1 MKKLVFMA
9 LVLLLALSVLTV
21 SALAEEKDSGGAIGY
36 ISFLN
41 LSEEQIMARR
51 EGERPAFKYLE
62 EHGVLE
68 SAEQGI
74 PRTHMIPYDSLDAML
89 MGLLS
94 GEVDEI
100 EIPDCT
106 ARYLCAVNDRVK
118 QAIFFH
124 PEKAD
129 EFSQDLINRLGS
141 GYSFM
146 MLEENSG
153 LRDQFDQAVEAM
165 MADGTLEELV
175 RVHITEAARSGKP
188 EAVNF
193 EAFDGEPIRVAV
205 TGSLPPMDYV
215 AEDGSFAGFNTAIL
229 AEIGKRLEKN
239 IELVQ
244 TDSVGR
250 ALSLAQGKVDV
261 VFWTRGV
268 SEAEA
273 RNVTPSM
280 SKEESEAFR
289 QEEQAKYTE
298 EEFAI
303 LSAMHDSTR
312 SGEHRLRD
320 MPEGTITTAPYY
332 SDMNVLVILK

>member
-1 MKKLVFMA
+1 MKKHFAMA

-21 SALAEEKDSGGAIGY
+21 SALAEGKDGGETIGY

-51 EGERPAFKYLE
+51 GAERPAREYLK

-68 SAEQGI
+68 LTEHVI
-74 PRTHMIPYDSLDAML
+74 PATDLVPYDTLDAML

-94 GEVDEI
+94 GEVREI
-100 EIPDCT
+100 EVPDCT

-118 QAIFFH
+118 QVVLYH
-124 PEKAD
+124 PEKA
-129 EFSQDLINRLGS
+129 EGFSKNLINRLGS
-141 GYSFM
+141 GYSFL

-153 LRDQFDQAVEAM
+153 LRDQFDQVIEAM

-188 EAVNF
+188 EAVKF
-193 EAFDGEPIRVAV
+193 ETFDGEPIRVAV

-261 VFWTRGV
+261 VFWTRGMTEV
-268 SEAEA
+268 QFRYGAPTMSE
-273 RNVTPSM
+273 
-280 SKEESEAFR
+280 EELESYI
-289 QEEQAKYTE
+289 QEKRAMYTE

-303 LSAMHDSTR
+303 LSGMHDELSPGT
-312 SGEHRLRD
+312 HRYRD
-320 MPEGTITTAPYY
+320 MPEGTIITAPYY
-332 SDMNVLVILK
+332 SDVNVLVTLK

>member
-1 MKKLVFMA
+1 MKKHVSMA
-9 LVLLLALSVLTV
+9 LALLLALSVLTV
-21 SALAEEKDSGGAIGY
+21 SALAEGKDDGTTVGY

-41 LSEEQIMARR
+41 LSEEQFMTRR
-51 EGERPAFKYLE
+51 EGERPAFEYLK

-68 SAEQGI
+68 LTEHVI
-74 PRTHMIPYDSLDAML
+74 PATDLVPYDTLDAML

-94 GEVDEI
+94 GEVDVI

-118 QAIFFH
+118 QAAFFH

-129 EFSQDLINRLGS
+129 EFSQDLIDKLGS
-141 GYSFM
+141 GYSFLL
-146 MLEENSG
+146 LEENSG
-153 LRDQFDQAVEAM
+153 LRDQFDQVIEAM
-165 MADGTLEELV
+165 KADGTLEELV
-175 RVHITEAARSGKP
+175 RVHITDAARSGKP

-250 ALSLAQGKVDV
+250 ALALAQGKVDV

-273 RNVTPSM
+273 RNVTPTM
-280 SKEESEAFR
+280 SEEELESYI
-289 QEEQAKYTE
+289 QEKRAKQTE
-298 EEFAI
+298 EETAI
-303 LSAMHDSTR
+303 KERMHKTLSP
-312 SGEHRLRD
+312 GEHRYRD

-332 SDMNVLVILK
+332 ADVNVLITLK

>member
-94 GEVDEI
+94 GEINAI
-100 EIPDCT
+100 EVPDCT
-106 ARYLCAVNDRVK
+106 AKYLCAVNDRVK
-118 QAIFFH
+118 QAVFFH

-129 EFSQDLINRLGS
+129 EFSQDLIGWLGS

-146 MLEENSG
+146 MLEKNSG
-153 LRDQFDQAVEAM
+153 LRDQFDQAIEAM
-165 MADGTLEELV
+165 KADGTLEELV

-229 AEIGKRLEKN
+229 AEVGKRLEKN

-250 ALSLAQGKVDV
+250 ALALAQGKVDV
-261 VFWTRGV
+261 VFWSRGA
-268 SEAEA
+268 SEAE
-273 RNVTPSM
+273 VTSGAPSM
-280 SKEESEAFR
+280 NKEEFEAFI
-289 QEEQAKYTE
+289 QEKRAKQTE
-298 EEFAI
+298 EETAI
-303 LSAMHDSTR
+303 M
-312 SGEHRLRD
+312 SGLNSVSPFEEYWSRD
-320 MPEGTITTAPYY
+320 MPEGTITTALYY
-332 SDMNVLVILK
+332 TDMNVSVILK

>member
-1 MKKLVFMA
+1 MKKHFFMA
-9 LVLLLALSVLTV
+9 LALLLALSVLTV
-21 SALAEEKDSGGAIGY
+21 SALAEEKDSGEAIGY

-51 EGERPAFKYLE
+51 EGERAAFKYLE

-94 GEVDEI
+94 GEVNAI
-100 EIPDCT
+100 EVPDCT

-118 QAIFFH
+118 QAVFFH

-129 EFSQDLINRLGS
+129 EFSKNLINRLGS

-153 LRDQFDQAVEAM
+153 LRDQFDQVIEAM
-165 MADGTLEELV
+165 KADGTLEELV

-188 EAVNF
+188 EAVKF

-261 VFWTRGV
+261 VFWTRGMTEAQFRYGAPTM
-268 SEAEA
+268 SE
-273 RNVTPSM
+273 
-280 SKEESEAFR
+280 EEFEAFI
-289 QEEQAKYTE
+289 QEKRAKQTE
-298 EEFAI
+298 EEAAI
-303 LSAMHDSTR
+303 MSGWNKTLSP
-312 SGEHRLRD
+312 GEHRLRD

>member
-9 LVLLLALSVLTV
+9 LVLLLALSVFTV
-21 SALAEEKDSGGAIGY
+21 SALAEGKDDGIAIGY

-41 LSEEQIMARR
+41 LSEEQIRARR
-51 EGERPAFKYLE
+51 EGEGPAREYLK

-68 SAEQGI
+68 SAGHVI
-74 PRTHMIPYDSLDAML
+74 PLTHMVPYDTLDAML

-94 GEVDEI
+94 GEVDVI

-106 ARYLCAVNDRVK
+106 AKYLCAVNDRVK
-118 QAIFFH
+118 QAAFFH

-129 EFSQDLINRLGS
+129 EFSQDLIDRLGS
-141 GYSFM
+141 GYSFLL
-146 MLEENSG
+146 LEENSG
-153 LRDQFDQAVEAM
+153 LRDQFDQAIEAM
-165 MADGTLEELV
+165 KADGTLEELV
-175 RVHITEAARSGKP
+175 RVHITDAARSGKP
-188 EAVNF
+188 EAVEF
-193 EAFDGEPIRVAV
+193 ETFDGEPIRVAV

-229 AEIGKRLEKN
+229 AEVGKRLEKN

-250 ALSLAQGKVDV
+250 ALALAQGKADV
-261 VFWTRGV
+261 VFWTRGA
-268 SEAEA
+268 SETQ
-273 RNVTPSM
+273 VM
-280 SKEESEAFR
+280 SKEEFEAFR
-289 QEEQAKYTE
+289 QEKRAKSTE
-298 EEFAI
+298 EEAAI
-303 LSAMHDSTR
+303 MERMHEAELP
-312 SGEHRLRD
+312 GEHRLRD